1 MGIPRTIIATS
12 ATLAALA
19 CVSAQAADYDA
30 WSGFYLGAAA
40 GNREQQIDWEQGDIY
55 LPSTDTLNVGDLSG
69 ASDSSKSNN
78 GYFSL
83 YGGYNWLISERVLLG
98 LELSAGYAD
107 GQTDKHHLDLSPIYG
122 FGDDQ
127 TSVTLQSDWDASLR
141 GRAGY
146 LITPSVLFYGAAG
159 IAATRLES
167 STYCPSDNYA
177 CSPFSSARHE
187 SHDEIVLGWTAG
199 LGLEASLSEHLLA
212 RAEYQYSDYQSTSF
226 WAMSPEAF
234 EAFGVKNEVDSGS
247 QKLTLGLAYKF

>member
-1 MGIPRTIIATS
+1 MGIPVKIIGAS
-12 ATLAALA
+12 AALA
-19 CVSAQAADYDA
+19 VLACASAQAADYDA
-30 WSGFYLGAAA
+30 WSGFYLGAGA
-40 GNREQQIDWEQGDIY
+40 GNREQKLDWEQGDIY
-55 LPSTDTLNVGDLSG
+55 IPFFETMNVGDLSD

-83 YGGYNWLISERVLLG
+83 YGGYNWLVSERVLLG

-107 GQTDKHHLDLSPIYG
+107 DQTEKHSVDLSAIYG
-122 FGDDQ
+122 YTDNQ
-127 TSVTLQSDWDASLR
+127 TRVTLQSDWDANLR

-167 STYCPSDNYA
+167 STYCPSDNYVCNGA
-177 CSPFSSARHE
+177 SPARRE

-212 RAEYQYSDYQSTSF
+212 RAEYQYSDYQDTTF
-226 WAMSPEAF
+226 WAMHPENF
-234 EAFGVKNEVDSGS
+234 EAFGAKNKVDSGS